1 MLNIFRKVLGTI
13 IGIVVFLG
21 VMGFITHHS
30 AAGFPAA
37 IMYGFFLVAPC
48 MMVGHLISRTK

>member
-1 MLNIFRKVLGTI
+1 MLNTFRKVLGNV
-13 IGIVVFLG
+13 IGMILVFVV
-21 VMGFITHHS
+21 MIFITHHS

>member
-1 MLNIFRKVLGTI
+1 MLNAFRKVLGTI
-13 IGIVVFLG
+13 IGMVILLA
-21 VMGFITHHS
+21 VMIFITDHS

>member
-1 MLNIFRKVLGTI
+1 MLNAFRKILGTI
-13 IGIVVFLG
+13 IGIVILLA
-21 VMGFITHHS
+21 VMVFITDHS

>member
-1 MLNIFRKVLGTI
+1 MNTFRKILGTI
-13 IGIVVFLG
+13 IGMVILLG

>member
-1 MLNIFRKVLGTI
+1 MLNTFRK
-13 IGIVVFLG
+13 FLG
-21 VMGFITHHS
+21 NVIGMVIFLAVMIFITHHS

-48 MMVGHLISRTK
+48 MMVGHFISRTK